1 MRREAIFADLCTLL
15 HTHGRSHDRALGPE
29 AHATGAVTQ
38 PPTRTHEASSILR
51 NYGGHRPELVFRDD
65 AMAGAAAANPE
76 ALWKLE
82 NLRETRR

>member
-1 MRREAIFADLCTLL
+1 M
-15 HTHGRSHDRALGPE
+15 GPRAGTTKENPI
-29 AHATGAVTQ
+29 
-38 PPTRTHEASSILR
+38 SILR

-82 NLRETRR
+82 NLGETHR

>member
-1 MRREAIFADLCTLL
+1 MKENSI
-15 HTHGRSHDRALGPE
+15 
-29 AHATGAVTQ
+29 
-38 PPTRTHEASSILR
+38 SILR

-82 NLRETRR
+82 NLGETRR